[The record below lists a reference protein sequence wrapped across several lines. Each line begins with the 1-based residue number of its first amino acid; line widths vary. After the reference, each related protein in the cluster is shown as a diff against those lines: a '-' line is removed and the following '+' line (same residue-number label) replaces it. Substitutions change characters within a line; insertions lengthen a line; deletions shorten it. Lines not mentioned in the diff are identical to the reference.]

1 MEIQLHPATGRG
13 SVRSFLLGRRSER
26 TLLLLIG
33 LWALVSLSILWT
45 APAMTLRWLRH
56 GHRADIARESA
67 ALRGSEKRLEGSAA
81 SLRDR
86 AVATGD
92 RLTRIAFLYD
102 VPAAHWPRELDP
114 EGGALAA
121 GGLPERIGGLERYVA
136 AMERARLLLA
146 RAEAADRDLA
156 RRVPSLLPISARL
169 FAPSALFGPRVSPW
183 TGEQEFFPGMDL
195 ATAEGTPVIAPGAGR
210 VVFSGRVRPGPT
222 GWLGRVG
229 HVVVLDHG
237 GGLATAYGHLSRA
250 DVRVGQRIERGA
262 RLGLVGETGWALVPQ
277 LHYELWRY
285 AGGRWRPTDP
295 LFAILD
301 HRLDTAVASLEGMR
315 RALAAGPGEP
325 LPGVERR

>member
-13 SVRSFLLGRRSER
+13 SVRSFLVGRRSER
-26 TLLLLIG
+26 GILLLVAV
-33 LWALVSLSILWT
+33 WALMSLSLIWT

-56 GHRADIARESA
+56 GHRADIARESVD
-67 ALRGSEKRLEGSAA
+67 LRASEKRLDESAA

-102 VPAAHWPRELDP
+102 VPAAQWPQELDP
-114 EGGALAA
+114 EGGALTA
-121 GGLPERIGGLERYVA
+121 GGFPESIDGLERYIT

-146 RAEAADRDLA
+146 HAEAADRDLA
-156 RRVPSLLPISARL
+156 RRVPSVLPISARL

-183 TGEQEFFPGMDL
+183 TGEEVFFPGVDL
-195 ATAEGTPVIAPGAGR
+195 ATPEGTPVIAPGAGR
-210 VVFSGRVRPGPT
+210 VVFAGRVRPGRS

-229 HVVVLDHG
+229 NVVVVDHG
-237 GGLATAYGHLSRA
+237 DGLATAYGHLSRI
-250 DVRVGQRIERGA
+250 DVRVGQRVERGG

-315 RALAAGPGEP
+315 RAFAPDPVEP
-325 LPGVERR
+325 LPGRW

>member
-13 SVRSFLLGRRSER
+13 SVRSFQLGRRSER
-26 TLLLLIG
+26 AILVLVAV
-33 LWALVSLSILWT
+33 WALVSLSLIWT

-56 GHRADIARESA
+56 GQRADIARESA
-67 ALRGSEKRLEGSAA
+67 ALRAAETRLGDGAV

-86 AVATGD
+86 ALATGD

-102 VPAAHWPRELDP
+102 VPGAQWPRELDP
-114 EGGALAA
+114 EGAA
-121 GGLPERIGGLERYVA
+121 AARGGFPGSVAGLERYVA
-136 AMERARLLLA
+136 AMERGRLLLA
-146 RAEAADRDLA
+146 RAEAADASLA
-156 RRVPSLLPISARL
+156 RRVPSILPIRARL

-183 TGEQEFFPGMDL
+183 TGEQEFFPGVDL

-210 VVFSGRVRPGPT
+210 IAFAGRARPGGS

-229 HVVVLDHG
+229 NVVVVDHG
-237 GGLATAYGHLSRA
+237 NGLATAYGHLSRT
-250 DVRVGQRIERGA
+250 DVRVGQRVERGG

-277 LHYELWRY
+277 LHYELWRR

-301 HRLDTAVASLEGMR
+301 HRLDTAVASLDGMR
-315 RALAAGPGEP
+315 RAVAPDPVEP
-325 LPGVERR
+325 LPGRW